1 MDEEVASATI
11 IIGLVLK
18 KLKNRRKNRT
28 KWTKAWQLQ
37 RAVHGTYNALLK
49 VLRFTEE
56 KHHNNYLRM
65 TGEDFDEITKNHK
78 ELRDLPKH
86 CSAEP

>member
-1 MDEEVASATI
+1 MCGPI
-11 IIGLVLK
+11 L
-18 KLKNRRKNRT
+18 
-28 KWTKAWQLQ
+28 
-37 RAVHGTYNALLK
+37 TYDAPLK

-78 ELRDLPKH
+78 ELRDLQSIAVRSH
-86 CSAEP
+86 VLQRG